1 MIFTRRKQKNGD
13 NIVIVKFEK
22 GDNFN
27 PDDQT
32 WCPAAEHVEELVMEL
47 RFANYENFLRRAY
60 SELRG
65 QDLILRQPVFHL
77 FDLELP
83 KKA

>member
-1 MIFTRRKQKNGD
+1 MIFIRRKQKNGD
-13 NIVIVKFEK
+13 KIVIVKFEE
-22 GDNFN
+22 DNFN

-32 WCPAAEHVEELVMEL
+32 WCPATEQVEELVMEL

-77 FDLELP
+77 FDLGLP